1 MISFPQ
7 APGFVNV
14 SALRPSLWKPPCPVV
29 IHSLLQP
36 LWKACPRA
44 WLHIVVSCR
53 KFVPGCVQSNNV
65 PLNHN
70 IIPQGLILPTVSTLA
85 SCAHP
90 APPQPQPRGPRPLV
104 VCRPLL
110 SGIHVTIFAWFF
122 DSCLLC
128 TDLSDLLYCL
138 TLMSHPD
145 RQVSDLGENPVKM
158 HPLRYWNDSWHPFLP
173 QHSERQSLPPPLF
186 TSASRE

>member
-1 MISFPQ
+1 MSLSSIQLTGVTSVLGAEAISFPQ
-7 APGFVNV
+7 APRFVNV

-53 KFVPGCVQSNNV
+53 KFIPGRVQSNNV
-65 PLNHN
+65 PLNHS

-90 APPQPQPRGPRPLV
+90 APPQPQPLGPRPLV

-110 SGIHVTIFAWFF
+110 SGIHVTIFA
-122 DSCLLC
+122 
-128 TDLSDLLYCL
+128 
-138 TLMSHPD
+138 
-145 RQVSDLGENPVKM
+145 G
-158 HPLRYWNDSWHPFLP
+158 FLI
-173 QHSERQSLPPPLF
+173 HVFYVLIYLICYTASL
-186 TSASRE
+186 